1 MAARG
6 YYQAYE
12 LLKQVV
18 ADCFSGLAPAQLYV
32 KGHQD
37 WHFQLFEPCIRAGIV
52 KASDLVGYRRHQ
64 VYIKNS
70 MHTPLNPDAVLD
82 AMSALS
88 DLMMEEEKAL
98 VRAILGHFFFV
109 YIHPYMDG
117 DGRTA
122 RFVMNSQLVTAGY
135 PWVVIPMERREEYM
149 AALEQASVE
158 GNIQKF
164 VGLIGSLM

>member
-1 MAARG
+1 MKGEQEAR
-6 YYQAYE
+6 
-12 LLKQVV
+12 
-18 ADCFSGLAPAQLYV
+18 
-32 KGHQD
+32 
-37 WHFQLFEPCIRAGIV
+37 FQLFEPCVRAGIV
-52 KASDLVGYRRHQ
+52 KASDLIGYRKHQ
-64 VYIKNS
+64 VYIRNS

-88 DLMMEEEKAL
+88 DLMMQEENAL

-117 DGRTA
+117 NGRTA

-135 PWVVIPMERREEYM
+135 PWVVIPVERRQEYM

-158 GNIQKF
+158 GNIEGF
-164 VGLIGSLM
+164 VRFIGRVM

>member
-1 MAARG
+1 
-6 YYQAYE
+6 
-12 LLKQVV
+12 
-18 ADCFSGLAPAQLYV
+18 
-32 KGHQD
+32 
-37 WHFQLFEPCIRAGIV
+37 
-52 KASDLVGYRRHQ
+52 
-64 VYIKNS
+64 
-70 MHTPLNPDAVLD
+70 
-82 AMSALS
+82 
-88 DLMMEEEKAL
+88 L

-117 DGRTA
+117 NGRTA

-135 PWVVIPMERREEYM
+135 PWVVIPIERREEYM